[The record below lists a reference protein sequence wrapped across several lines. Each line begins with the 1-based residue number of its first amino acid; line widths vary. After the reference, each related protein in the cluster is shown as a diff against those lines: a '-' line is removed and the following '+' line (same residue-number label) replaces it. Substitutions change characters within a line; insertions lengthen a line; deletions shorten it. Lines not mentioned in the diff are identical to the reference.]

1 MNAFGVQQ
9 HEVIVL
15 PDCVD
20 HFGVSTIEDCGTV
33 VLGWPNT

>member
-1 MNAFGVQQ
+1 MKAIGVQW

-33 VLGWPNT
+33 ILG